1 MAANTDLIVTGLDF
15 DTIRSNLRTFIASKP
30 EFTDYDFNDSALGT
44 LLDLLAYNTYYNAF
58 YTNMAANEGFL
69 DTAQLYDSVVSR
81 AKALGYTPTS
91 ARGASANIQLIFTS
105 SVANGTFRS
114 IRVAKDTRFN
124 TTVNGSS
131 YIFVAPQ
138 TYTITANSSGGF
150 ADFIKIT
157 EGVPLTHRFVYNRS
171 SNTSFV
177 LPNDNVDTTSIT
189 VTVTTAGNTQTY
201 IRGDNILTTNSS
213 SQVYFVDADKEE
225 RYKVYFGDGV
235 IGKQPATSSVVA
247 ISYRVCNGP
256 APNGANSFSLVGGT
270 IDGQSGITIVPIG
283 RASGGAAIESIES
296 VRFNA
301 PLSYETQNRCVT
313 IADYERILL
322 RENPDIQAVSVWGG
336 EDNVPPIYGKV
347 FISAKPKNGTL
358 FSTTRKNDI
367 RASIIKYNV
376 QSIDTEVVDP
386 TYLYIIPEIDV
397 RFNPTKTSRTPGEL
411 ADVVAANVIAFET
424 ANLSRFG
431 QKFRYSRFLD
441 YLDSTDDSI
450 VSTNAT
456 IRLRKS
462 FVPSLLNINTYTLKF
477 NHNLQRLGTKEL
489 ISDVSQHP
497 GYGSVTSSQFN
508 YSGFNSF
515 FDDNGFGT
523 LRIYYPS
530 GVGRLGRIY
539 TNYTA
544 GSVDYET
551 GTVTINDF
559 VPTSFVGEE
568 MSIVAAPVN
577 PNILPL
583 RNQILLM
590 SQCVVN
596 IIDDNTNRTV
606 ATASN
611 IETIGQTATLL
622 TPTGRL
628 YNF

>member
-15 DTIRSNLRTFIASKP
+15 DTIRLNLRSYIASKP

-44 LLDLLAYNTYYNAF
+44 LLDLLAYNTYYQAF
-58 YTNMAANEGFL
+58 YANMAANEGFL
-69 DTAQLYDSVVSR
+69 DTAQLYDSVVSK

-91 ARGASANIQLIFTS
+91 ARGASANVQLIFTS
-105 SVANGTFRS
+105 SIANNTFRS
-114 IRVAKDTRFN
+114 IRVAKDTRF
-124 TTVNGSS
+124 TSTVNGVS
-131 YIFVAPQ
+131 YTFVTPQ
-138 TYTITANSSGGF
+138 TYTITANSTGGF
-150 ADFIKIT
+150 ANFIRIS
-157 EGVPLTHRFVYNRS
+157 EGTPLTHRFVYNRG

-189 VTVTTAGNTQTY
+189 VTVTASGNTQTY
-201 IRGDNILTTNSS
+201 ILGDNILTTNSS
-213 SQVYFVDADKEE
+213 SQIYFIDADKEQ

-235 IGKQPATSSVVA
+235 IGKQPATSSIVA
-247 ISYRVCNGP
+247 ISYRVCNGS
-256 APNGANSFSLVGGT
+256 APNGANSYSLVGST

-283 RASGGAAIESIES
+283 RASGGAEIENIES

-322 RENPDIQAVSVWGG
+322 RENPDVQAVSVWGG
-336 EDNVPPIYGKV
+336 EDNIPPIYGKV
-347 FISAKPKNGTL
+347 FVSAKPKTGTL

-367 RASIIKYNV
+367 KNSIVKYNV
-376 QSIDTEVVDP
+376 QSIDVEVVDP

-397 RFNPTKTSRTPGEL
+397 RYNPTQTSRTPGEL
-411 ADVVAANVIAFET
+411 ADVVASKVIQFEA

-441 YLDSTDDSI
+441 FLDSADDAI

-456 IRLRKS
+456 IRLRKT
-462 FVPSLLNINTYTLKF
+462 FIPSLLNINSYTLKF
-477 NHNLQRLGTKEL
+477 NHTLQRLGTKEL
-489 ISDVSQHP
+489 ISGVSQHP
-497 GYGSVTSSQFN
+497 GYGCVTSSQFV

-523 LRIYYPS
+523 LRAYYPS
-530 GVGRLGRIY
+530 GTGRLGRVY
-539 TNYTA
+539 TNYAA
-544 GSVDYET
+544 GTVDYET
-551 GTVTINDF
+551 GTITINDF

-568 MSIVAAPVN
+568 MSIVAAPIN

-590 SQCVVN
+590 SQSVVN
-596 IIDDNTNRTV
+596 VIDDNTNRTV

>member
-58 YTNMAANEGFL
+58 YANMAANEGFI

-386 TYLYIIPEIDV
+386 TYLYIIPEVDV

-411 ADVVAANVIAFET
+411 ADAVAANVIAFEA

-477 NHNLQRLGTKEL
+477 NHTLQRLGTKEL
-489 ISDVSQHP
+489 ISGVSQHP

-530 GVGRLGRIY
+530 GAGRLGRIY

-544 GSVDYET
+544 GSIDYET
-551 GTVTINDF
+551 GTITINDF

>member
-367 RASIIKYNV
+367 RTSIIKYNV

-386 TYLYIIPEIDV
+386 TYLYIIPEVDV

-411 ADVVAANVIAFET
+411 ADAVAANVIAFEA

-489 ISDVSQHP
+489 ISGVSQHP